1 MPLEIKKLA
10 KSEVEITGEVPA
22 DVFDKCWQKAI
33 KKFSAEVTIPG
44 FRPGNAPEKILIEK
58 ISEGVILERAAE
70 IAIQEAYPEIV
81 KEHKLDVIGPPRASI
96 TKIAKSSP
104 LGFKIR
110 ASLLP
115 EIKLAENLK
124 DIAGR
129 VMKIKEEANVE
140 EKEIDASLEQ
150 LRKMRTK
157 EGAPL
162 PELNDDFAKSVGKF
176 NGLLDLRGAIREN
189 LKYEKEARL
198 KEKKRLEILE
208 EIIKASEME
217 IPDILIE
224 AEKAKMLEEFK
235 NNITGFGLKWEDYLA
250 HLKKKEEEILEGWAG
265 DALKRVKY
273 GLTLRQLA
281 DDLKIEV
288 TDKEIE
294 EKITTFHIHDD
305 EKAEIDHDRLK
316 DYAYGIIRNDKVF
329 LRLMAD

>member
-81 KEHKLDVIGPPRASI
+81 KEHKLDVIGQPRASI
-96 TKIAKSSP
+96 TKIAKSSV
-104 LGFKIR
+104 LGFKIHV
-110 ASLLP
+110 SILP

-129 VMKIKEEANVE
+129 VMKIKEEAIVE
-140 EKEIDASLEQ
+140 EKEIDEALEQ

-157 EGAPL
+157 EGVLL
-162 PELNDDFAKSVGKF
+162 PELNDEFAKNVGKF

-189 LKYEKEARL
+189 LRYEKETRL

-208 EIIKASEME
+208 EIIKESQME
-217 IPDILIE
+217 IPDILVE
-224 AEKAKMLEEFK
+224 AEKAKMLDEFK
-235 NNITGFGLKWEDYLA
+235 ASITGFGLKWEDYLA

-281 DDLKIEV
+281 DDLKINAE
-288 TDKEIE
+288 DKEIE
-294 EKITTFHIHDD
+294 EKIVSFHIHGD
-305 EKAEIDHDRLK
+305 EKIDQERLK
-316 DYAYGIIRNDKVF
+316 DYTYGIIRNDKVF
-329 LRLMAD
+329 QFLETC